1 MRVGICISPEEL
13 FQAQAVGFD
22 FAEYAL
28 SALAHLNDSDFFTVL
43 SDARRA
49 ILPVRVC
56 GGRLTADIVHTPAF
70 PRAKALG
77 ADVLRLAVPPA
88 LWSPEALVRLNDHCA
103 RYGLTAALQPVSA
116 EGQCTVR
123 LFERAASFLRAMGCP
138 RLGLSCPVA
147 ILSSLPFPTPD
158 TVRLLRLIRLHAD
171 EDAAALSETLARLPL
186 PDAPYSV
193 VLSGRAPRSPAAVD
207 ALRTLQRA
215 SMTA

>member
-116 EGQCTVR
+116 EG
-123 LFERAASFLRAMGCP
+123 
-138 RLGLSCPVA
+138 SCPVA

-171 EDAAALSETLARLPL
+171 EDAAVLPETLARLPL
-186 PDAPYSV
+186 PDAPCSV
-193 VLSGRAPRSPAAVD
+193 VLSGRAPRSPAAVE
-207 ALRTLQRA
+207 ALKTLQRA